1 MAKRQSAGGR
11 GHLPTKD
18 ELIAFLRERG
28 IRTPRREIIRA
39 FGLKGKERTEVLNLL
54 KEIKAEARAN
64 KGARRPRN
72 GLPPVGVIEITEI
85 DADGDAVARPAAWR
99 GDDAPPTI
107 YLARGRPGMPAP
119 APGDRILA
127 RLSRAPDGSYVAQPI
142 KRLPGMPS
150 HILGVYRAAGDGG
163 RLIPTE
169 RGKRKEFLI
178 DAGDAMGAASGELVS
193 AEILGQKVHGL
204 TRARVVERLG
214 DVSGPRAA
222 SLIAIHAAGLPVEFP
237 PEVLADAASLTPATA
252 EGRVDLRGVPLV
264 TIDGADAR
272 DFDDAVHAAPDD
284 DPENPGGWR
293 LTVAIADVAWYVRP
307 GDLIDRE
314 AYRRGNSTYF
324 PDRVVPM
331 LPEALSNDLCSLRP
345 QEDRACMAAQLWI
358 GADGSLRRHSFQRAL
373 MRSAARLTYEQV
385 QAAAGG
391 HPDSATEPL
400 LQGVI
405 EPLYGAFAALD
416 AARRRRGALA
426 LELPERQLTLA
437 ADGSV
442 AQVTQRTRLDSH
454 RLIEEFMIA
463 ANVAA
468 AETLERRRRPC
479 MYRVHDTPDPIKV
492 EALRDVLA
500 GLGHKFAR
508 AQVLEPALFNRI
520 LERVA
525 GSDHERLVNVMILR
539 AQAQAVYSPGNLG
552 HFGLGLGRY
561 AHFTSPIRRYAD
573 LLVHR
578 ALIAGLGLGEAGL
591 PAEMETRMGEAGQ
604 HLSMTERRSMAAER
618 DAMDRY
624 LAAYLSERIGATFNG
639 HITGVTRFGL
649 FVALEDNGAEG
660 LVPMSTLPGGPYR
673 HDARRHTLEGKS
685 GRLVFTLGAPVE
697 VRLAEADAARGGM
710 VFHLSGKASAARSH
724 GPRSHG
730 PRRGRVKGGRKGR
743 R

>member
-1 MAKRQSAGGR
+1 MANRPSAKGS

-28 IRTPRREIIRA
+28 PRTPRREIVRA
-39 FGLKGKERTEVLNLL
+39 FGLKGTERTEILRML
-54 KEIKAEARAN
+54 KEIRADTRTE
-64 KGARRPRN
+64 KRERRPRK
-72 GLPPVGVIEITEI
+72 GLPPVSVVEITEI
-85 DADGDAVARPAAWR
+85 DADGDALARPAAWR
-99 GDDAPPTI
+99 GDDPPPTI

-119 APGDRILA
+119 APGDRLLA
-127 RLSRAPDGSYVAQPI
+127 RLSVAPDGSYAAQPI
-142 KRLPGMPS
+142 KRLPGMPNR
-150 HILGVYRAAGDGG
+150 ILGVYRATGEGG

-169 RGKRKEFLI
+169 RGQRKEFLV
-178 DAGDAMGAASGELVS
+178 DGDDAMGAASGELVA
-193 AEILGQKVHGL
+193 AEILRQSVWGL
-204 TRARVVERLG
+204 TRARVLERLG
-214 DVSGPRAA
+214 EASGPRAA

-237 PEVLADAASLTPATA
+237 PQVHADAASLTPATA
-252 EGRVDLRGVPLV
+252 EGRVDLRGLPLV

-272 DFDDAVHAAPDD
+272 DFDDAVHAAADD

-307 GDLIDRE
+307 GGAIDRE
-314 AYRRGNSTYF
+314 AYRRGNSAYF

-331 LPEALSNDLCSLRP
+331 LPETLSNDLCSLRP
-345 QEDRACMAAQLWI
+345 RQDRACVAAQLWI
-358 GADGSLRRHSFQRAL
+358 TRDGRLRRHRFRRAL

-385 QAAAGG
+385 QAAADGR
-391 HPDSATEPL
+391 PDATTLPL
-400 LQGVI
+400 LQEVI

-426 LELPERQLTLA
+426 LDLPERRVVLA

-442 AQVTQRTRLDSH
+442 AEVTRHTRLESH

-468 AETLERRRRPC
+468 AETLERRPC
-479 MYRVHDTPDPIKV
+479 MYRVHDAPDPVKV
-492 EALRDVLA
+492 EALREVLA
-500 GLGHKFAR
+500 GLGLKIAR

-520 LERVA
+520 LERVS
-525 GSDHERLVNVMILR
+525 GGPHERLVNEMVLR

-552 HFGLGLGRY
+552 HFGLGLRRY

-578 ALIAGLGLGEAGL
+578 SLISGLGEDGL
-591 PAEMETRMGEAGQ
+591 SAEMETRFEQVGK
-604 HLSMTERRSMAAER
+604 HLSMTERRAMAAER

-624 LAAYLSERIGATFNG
+624 LAAYLSKHIGATFTG

-649 FVALEDNGAEG
+649 FVALEDSGAEG
-660 LVPMSTLPGGPYR
+660 LVPLSTLPGGPYR
-673 HDARRHTLEGKS
+673 HDAHRHTLEGKY
-685 GRLVFTLGAPVE
+685 GRHVFTLGAAVE
-697 VRLAEADAARGGM
+697 VRLAEADATRGGI
-710 VFHLSGKASAARSH
+710 VFHLSGAGP
-724 GPRSHG
+724 GPRGRG
-730 PRRGRVKGGRKGR
+730 PRRAGVKGGRKGR